1 MFRTTMEEPDTMSIN
16 LSVHPFWESVIL
28 PGLDDST
35 ESEELAEN
43 AASAHGGRLNA
54 MSSAALPDIEMVNME
69 NNNVAMD
76 VEFDDGDAG
85 AVGGLENDEEEATG
99 SELPGRP
106 PASML
111 TYIKDIEVSGLDSEL
126 ESDL

>member
-1 MFRTTMEEPDTMSIN
+1 MEEPDSMSIN

-28 PGLDDST
+28 PGGLDDSA
-35 ESEELAEN
+35 ESGELAEN
-43 AASAHGGRLNA
+43 AASSPHGGRL
-54 MSSAALPDIEMVNME
+54 SAAPNLSDIEMENM

-76 VEFDDGDAG
+76 VAFDDDVG
-85 AVGGLENDEEEATG
+85 AVGGLENDEEGPTS